1 MKGKSLESNVA
12 VGTLTLTCSLMWDRA
27 SIRLRSTETQ
37 ALYLDAVDA
46 ITPAKIHG
54 GENNLVRL
62 VNAAYTYRI
71 VRVPTALKPN
81 PR

>member
-1 MKGKSLESNVA
+1 
-12 VGTLTLTCSLMWDRA
+12 MWDRA
-27 SIRLRSTETQ
+27 SIRLPETATH

-46 ITPAKIHG
+46 ITHAKIHG
-54 GENNLVRL
+54 GENSLVRL
-62 VNAAYTYRI
+62 VNAAYTYLV